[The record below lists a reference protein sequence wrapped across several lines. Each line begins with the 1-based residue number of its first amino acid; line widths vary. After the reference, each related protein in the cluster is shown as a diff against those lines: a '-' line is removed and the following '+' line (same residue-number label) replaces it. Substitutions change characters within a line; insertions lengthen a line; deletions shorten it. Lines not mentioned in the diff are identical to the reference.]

1 MTASPAVRFPLA
13 RSPLAR
19 LMGHTA
25 LVLALAPG
33 LAFAQDTSEQD
44 APARTVQLRTITLEG
59 DGGTGPVAGRGN
71 PATTTGSKMAAK
83 LTEIPQSV
91 SVIGSEELEATNAT
105 KVDGALSYS
114 AGVQAAPYGH
124 DSDTNWFFIRGF
136 DATQKGAFLDGLPS
150 YSYGF
155 GGFYVDPFQL
165 ERIEILRGPSSALYG
180 AANPGGLINMISK
193 RPTGN
198 TGGKDTLGVDETG
211 RVWLQTDREGVAS
224 PNLQWRFVAKAERTS
239 EEGTFDPGSRF
250 LLAPSMKYTA
260 ENGTE
265 VTLGLTYTKIDEDHV
280 GGSWLP
286 YTGSVKSASF
296 GRIARDF
303 NSGEPRYDEYK
314 REQLT
319 LSSEI
324 AHRFDSG
331 WRLVNNTRLGW
342 SDVDESQVY
351 AYGYA
356 GYSLVPVDADNTL
369 SRIFFQHQTKTL
381 TALNDLRLE
390 NEFATG
396 GVRHRFMAGVDAK
409 WFELDQVQGSVA
421 WPNAATGLS
430 ATNPVYG
437 ATQPATTPYADNVIR
452 QTQIGVYMQD
462 QMSWGQGW
470 IGTVN
475 LRYDSAETRVSDD
488 RYLTNSPGSKRQ
500 DEKLTWRLGLSK
512 EITEGLMTYV
522 SASTFFAPNVVTNA
536 AGDAIGPE
544 TGTQTEIGL
553 KWAPNEASLITV
565 SLFDI
570 DREDISQSVWNGSG
584 YTYYQLGKVNSR
596 GIELEGRYDFGN
608 GLRVSGS
615 VTKMDIEIKDDVD
628 SSIIGKV
635 PYSTIEDLA
644 GIKVDYALPSVPGL
658 TLTGGIRYL
667 GSSWADNANTLK
679 VPSATLFDAGVS
691 YDFAPDWNANLFV
704 TNLTDKRYVSSCQT
718 AFTCYYGEGRRI
730 SLAVSHAF

>member
-1 MTASPAVRFPLA
+1 MTASPF
-13 RSPLAR
+13 AR

-25 LVLALAPG
+25 LVLALTPA
-33 LAFAQDTSEQD
+33 LALAQEKDDTTIE
-44 APARTVQLRTITLEG
+44 LRPITLQG
-59 DGGTGPVAGRGN
+59 DSGTGPVDGRGN
-71 PATTTGSKMAAK
+71 PPTTTGSKMAAK

-91 SVIGSEELEATNAT
+91 SVIGADELEATNAT
-105 KVDGALSYS
+105 KVDGALAYS

-180 AANPGGLINMISK
+180 AANPGGLVNMISK
-193 RPTGN
+193 RPTGE
-198 TGGKDTLGVDETG
+198 TGGRDTLGADETG
-211 RVWLQTDREGVAS
+211 RIWLQTDRQGVAS
-224 PNLQWRFVAKAERTS
+224 PNLKWRFVAKAERTD
-239 EEGTFDPGSRF
+239 EEGAFDPGSRF
-250 LLAPSMKYTA
+250 LLAPSMTYTA
-260 ENGTE
+260 QDGTE

-286 YTGSVKSASF
+286 YYGSVEAASF

-314 REQLT
+314 RDQVT
-319 LSSEI
+319 VSSEI
-324 AHRFDSG
+324 SHRFDGG

-342 SDVDESQVY
+342 SEVKESQVY

-369 SRIFFQHQTKTL
+369 ARIYFQHQTKTL

-396 GVRHRFMAGVDAK
+396 GVRHRFMVGVDAK

-421 WPNAATGLS
+421 WPDAATGLS

-437 ATQPATTPYADNVIR
+437 ATQPATTPYADNIVR
-452 QTQIGVYMQD
+452 QSQIGVYMQD
-462 QMSWGQGW
+462 QASWGQGW
-470 IGTVN
+470 IGTIN
-475 LRYDSAETRVSDD
+475 LRYDTANTRVSND
-488 RYLTNSPGSKRQ
+488 RTLGSAGSRRE

-512 EITEGLMTYV
+512 ELTTGVMAYA
-522 SASTFFAPNVVTNA
+522 SASTFFAPNVVTNV

-570 DREDISQSVWNGSG
+570 DREDISQSVWTGSG
-584 YTYYQLGKVNSR
+584 YSYYQIGKVNSR

-608 GLRVSGS
+608 GVRLSGS
-615 VTKMDIEIKDDVD
+615 LTKMDIEIKDDVD
-628 SSIIGKV
+628 AGIIGKV
-635 PYSTIEDLA
+635 PYSTIEDMA
-644 GIKVDYALPSVPGL
+644 SIKVDYTLASVPGL
-658 TLTGGIRYL
+658 TLTGGLRYL

-679 VPSATLFDAGVS
+679 VPSATLVDAGVS

-704 TNLTDKRYVSSCQT
+704 TNLADKRYVSSCQT
-718 AFTCYYGEGRRI
+718 AFTCYYGEGRRV